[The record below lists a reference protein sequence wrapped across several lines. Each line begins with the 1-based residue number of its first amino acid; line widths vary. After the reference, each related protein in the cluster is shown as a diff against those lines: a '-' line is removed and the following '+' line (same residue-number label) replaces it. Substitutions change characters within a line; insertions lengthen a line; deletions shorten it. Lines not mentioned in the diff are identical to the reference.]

1 LSEALDAARSLI
13 DWARGFS
20 AAPSVGAPLSPSAA
34 RSRSVIKFRDRFMAE
49 GRNILTGYDASEG
62 ALHILFCAVLALHPR
77 APRLLAVDNVDQSIN
92 PRLAA
97 ALMERLCS
105 WTAGR
110 NGDRQ
115 WLLTAHNPAV
125 LDGLPLD
132 QPDVRLFVV
141 DRDSDGHTMVRHI
154 DLAADVDEWL
164 PRRSSGCLS
173 LFPSRWWRKGR
184 QTGPSSEPRFVPL
197 SAAPSSA

>member
-1 LSEALDAARSLI
+1 
-13 DWARGFS
+13 
-20 AAPSVGAPLSPSAA
+20 
-34 RSRSVIKFRDRFMAE
+34 
-49 GRNILTGYDASEG
+49 
-62 ALHILFCAVLALHPR
+62 
-77 APRLLAVDNVDQSIN
+77 VDNVDQSIN

-154 DLAADVDEWL
+154 DLAAAVEARPSEEWTLSRMWMNGYLGGVPDV
-164 PRRSSGCLS
+164 
-173 LFPSRWWRKGR
+173 
-184 QTGPSSEPRFVPL
+184 
-197 SAAPSSA
+197 